1 MILHCAG
8 IDDASVIEIST
19 KYLPNIYK
27 KSIIIW
33 QIKFFEITEW
43 QKNKEQINHF
53 LWPNDRRH
61 PEVPLLTLS

>member
-19 KYLPNIYK
+19 KYVPNIYK

-43 QKNKEQINHF
+43 QKTRN
-53 LWPNDRRH
+53 R
-61 PEVPLLTLS
+61 LTISFGPMIGDIQKYLCWL